1 MQTNHWI
8 WQHRNW
14 PAFSYDARVLLAD
27 IGAVS
32 RLAGRLDTIYRT
44 LNDKE
49 QMTVQEQ
56 VLADDAMETSAIE
69 GEVLRRSSVRASIRR
84 RLGLPGDSAE
94 WDARA
99 DGLVSV
105 LLDARSK
112 QRRPLTEERLRS
124 WHAALFPSGYSGL
137 TKIRIGRY
145 RGEEEMQIVS
155 GPFGKETVHY
165 IAPPQEILAKEMDQF
180 LSWVNSNNEQ
190 EPLIKAGIT
199 HLWFIM
205 IHPFDDGNGR
215 IGRAITDYQ
224 LAESYPAVMQLA
236 SFSKHISV
244 DRKGYYRILEAA
256 GKGGLDI
263 TGWLQWFLQ
272 TLKTAI
278 HESEWVVERVALKAD
293 FWQQHTNTALNAR
306 QHKAINRLLD
316 AGERFAGGITTRKYA
331 GMTKC
336 SKVTASRDLSDLVE
350 KHILQKCPGKGRST
364 SYELAEKFQLGNLGD
379 RTCAKN

>member
-14 PAFSYDARVLLAD
+14 PAFSYDASVLLAD

-32 RLAGRLDTIYRT
+32 RLAGRLETISCT
-44 LNDKE
+44 LNNDE
-49 QMTVQEQ
+49 QVRVQEQ

-69 GEVLRRSSVRASIRR
+69 GQVLRRSSVRASIRR
-84 RLGLPGDSAE
+84 RLGLPEDAAD
-94 WDARA
+94 WDAQA
-99 DGLVSV
+99 DGLVAM
-105 LLDARSK
+105 LLDARNKPDRS
-112 QRRPLTEERLRS
+112 LTEERLCA

-137 TKIRIGRY
+137 TKIRVGCY
-145 RGEEEMQIVS
+145 RGKKEMQIVS
-155 GPFGKETVHY
+155 GPFGKETIHY
-165 IAPPQEILAKEMDQF
+165 IAPPQEILSKEMERF
-180 LSWVNSNNEQ
+180 LSWVNSSNEQ

-215 IGRAITDYQ
+215 IGRAITDSQ
-224 LAESYPAVMQLA
+224 LAGSFPAVMQLA
-236 SFSKHISV
+236 SLSKHISI
-244 DRKGYYRILEAA
+244 DRKGYYRLLEIA
-256 GKGGLDI
+256 GKNGLDI

-272 TLKTAI
+272 ALKAAI
-278 HESEWVVERVALKAD
+278 NESEWIIERVVQKAA
-293 FWQQHTNTALNAR
+293 FWQYHKDNSLNAR

-316 AGERFAGGITTRKYA
+316 TGERFEGGMTTRKYA

-350 KHILQKCPGKGRST
+350 KNILKKCPGKGRST
-364 SYELAEKFQLGNLGD
+364 SYELSYKGFKD
-379 RTCAKN
+379 K

>member
-14 PAFSYDARVLLAD
+14 PAFTYDASVLLAD

-44 LNDKE
+44 LNNEE

-84 RLGLPGDSAE
+84 RLGLSGESAD
-94 WDARA
+94 WDAQA
-99 DGLVSV
+99 DGLVSL

-112 QRRPLTEERLRS
+112 QHQPLTEERLCN
-124 WHAALFPSGYSGL
+124 WHAALFPTGFSGM
-137 TKIRIGRY
+137 TKIRIGHY
-145 RGEEEMQIVS
+145 RGEEEIQIVS
-155 GPFGKETVHY
+155 GPFGRETVHY
-165 IAPPQEILAKEMDQF
+165 IAPPQKILAKEMDQF
-180 LSWVNSNNEQ
+180 FSWVNSINEP

-199 HLWFIM
+199 HLWFVM

-224 LAESYPAVMQLA
+224 LAGNYPAVMQFA
-236 SFSKHISV
+236 SFSKHISI
-244 DRKGYYRILEAA
+244 DRKGYYRILETA
-256 GKGGLDI
+256 GKDGLDI

-272 TLKTAI
+272 TLKAAI
-278 HESEWVVERVALKAD
+278 NEAEWVVE
-293 FWQQHTNTALNAR
+293 
-306 QHKAINRLLD
+306 
-316 AGERFAGGITTRKYA
+316 
-331 GMTKC
+331 
-336 SKVTASRDLSDLVE
+336 
-350 KHILQKCPGKGRST
+350 
-364 SYELAEKFQLGNLGD
+364 
-379 RTCAKN
+379 